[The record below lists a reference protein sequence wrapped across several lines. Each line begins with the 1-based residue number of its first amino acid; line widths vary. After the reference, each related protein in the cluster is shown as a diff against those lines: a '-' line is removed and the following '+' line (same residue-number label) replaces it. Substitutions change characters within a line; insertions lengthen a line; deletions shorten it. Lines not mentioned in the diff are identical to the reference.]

1 MRECFIAPSIL
12 SADFGYLMDEIRA
25 VEGEAEYIHIDVMD
39 GHYVDN
45 LSFGIPIVQSLRKH
59 TDKILDVHLM
69 ITNPGKF
76 IKPFVDA
83 GADIITFHLEC
94 TDDPAAMSEL
104 VRSYGIKSGIAVH
117 PDTPIELIL
126 PFVNK
131 TDKILLMT
139 VRPGFGGQG
148 YMEISDDRI
157 KAVRKAIDEQ
167 EGCNTLISCD
177 GGINRTTAA
186 RVYGA
191 GCDILVAG
199 DAVFRN
205 DDHAKAV
212 RELREITLG

>member
-12 SADFGYLMDEIRA
+12 SADFGYLMDELRA

-45 LSFGIPIVQSLRKH
+45 LSFGIPVVNSIRKYS
-59 TDKILDVHLM
+59 DKIFDVHLM

-83 GADIITFHLEC
+83 GADIITFHYEC
-94 TDDPAAMSEL
+94 TDDPVAMSEL

-117 PDTPIELIL
+117 PDTPIEEIL
-126 PFVNK
+126 PYVDK

-157 KAVRKAIDEQ
+157 KAVRKAIDDKD
-167 EGCNTLISCD
+167 CNTLISCD
-177 GGINRTTAA
+177 GGINNETAS
-186 RVYGA
+186 RVYQA

-205 DDHAKAV
+205 DDHAAAV
-212 RELREITLG
+212 RELYKKAIG